1 MPKRRTRKILRG
13 GAWYNPMDWFS
24 SDPTAP
30 KRSWSDWW
38 NSTTSSAESTLS
50 AANPFSSTTSS
61 YTPPNPMPAPAPA
74 PMPEPTYESMSV
86 EEEPQQLGPVGGRR
100 RRRHSRKHS
109 KKGGSLASTAETVS
123 NTKTA
128 VPTYWIKGGRRTRRR
143 SRRHRKH

>member
-61 YTPPNPMPAPAPA
+61 YTPPNPMPAPAP
-74 PMPEPTYESMSV
+74 MPEPTYESMSV
-86 EEEPQQLGPVGGRR
+86 EEPQQLGPVGGRR

>member
-24 SDPTAP
+24 SDSTAP

-50 AANPFSSTTSS
+50 AANPFS
-61 YTPPNPMPAPAPA
+61 YTPPSNPMPPAPAPA
-74 PMPEPTYESMSV
+74 PMPEPTFQSV

-100 RRRHSRKHS
+100 RRRKHSRKHS

-128 VPTYWIKGGRRTRRR
+128 VPTYWIKGGRRTRR
-143 SRRHRKH
+143 HRKH